1 MTSQNPIII
10 IGSGMAGYTLAR
22 ELRKHSPDIA
32 ITLVCRDAGE
42 SYAKPTLSNALAQ
55 GKLADNIALSNAE
68 TMAESLNLTV
78 YNFYNVSHID
88 SDNHTIIIHPV
99 LASDK
104 QQILNYHKLVLATGA
119 NARTLPNVTTDQET
133 VFSVNH
139 LDDYRKFQQVFHS
152 QFKEKLSQNQP
163 FQLVIIGAGLIGCE
177 FANDMLTYTT
187 TLNEFSQSVA
197 EHQQANDSLIKV
209 LNITLIDKAPY
220 PMANQLPQ
228 ITGQAL
234 QGALKQSGADFI
246 LESEI
251 VSVYKNGDKH
261 EITIRTATGDTQTL
275 TADLI
280 LVATGLVANT
290 ELAEQSGIKVAHLS
304 PILEMSTTYLPRTA
318 KQGILVDEFLETSTP
333 DIYAIGDCANVMG
346 SFMPYVMPLMNQ
358 AKTLAKTLADSFNN
372 NCTDPNA
379 PATPIKYPAMPVAI
393 KTPACPLVILPVS
406 GQFSDEQIVWE
417 NQATEDGMILLA
429 KEKAN
434 GEHLLGFV
442 LVGKEAGKQRMS
454 LAKQV
459 SDWI

>member
-1 MTSQNPIII
+1 MSNQNPIII

-22 ELRKHSPDIA
+22 ELRKLSPDIA

-55 GKLADNIALSNAE
+55 GKLADTIALSDANK
-68 TMAESLNLTV
+68 MAESLNLTV
-78 YNFYNVSHID
+78 LNFYNVSRID
-88 SDNHTIIIHPV
+88 SDNKTITIHPV

-104 QQILNYHKLVLATGA
+104 QEIMPYSKLVLATGA
-119 NARTLPNVTTDQET
+119 NARTLPNITTDQEM

-152 QFKEKLSQNQP
+152 QFKEKLLQNQP
-163 FQLVIIGAGLIGCE
+163 FNLVIIGAGLIGCE
-177 FANDMLTYTT
+177 FANDMLTHTN
-187 TLNEFSQSVA
+187 TLEEGSAKLENF
-197 EHQQANDSLIKV
+197 
-209 LNITLIDKAPY
+209 NITLIDKAPY
-220 PMANQLPQ
+220 PMANQLPK
-228 ITGQAL
+228 IAGEAL
-234 QGALKQSGADFI
+234 QNALQQSGADFI
-246 LESEI
+246 LQSDI
-251 VSVYKNGDKH
+251 ISVEKENSLSK
-261 EITIRTATGDTQTL
+261 ITIKNANGDTQTL
-275 TADLI
+275 TADLV

-304 PILEMSTTYLPRTA
+304 PTVETGKTHLPRTA
-318 KQGILVDEFLETSTP
+318 QQGILVDEFLQTSIADSTMP

-372 NCTDPNA
+372 NCTDSNA

-442 LVGKEAGKQRMS
+442 LVGKEAGKQRMT

-459 SDWI
+459 KDWI

>member
-1 MTSQNPIII
+1 MSNQNPIII

-22 ELRKHSPDIA
+22 ELRKLSPNIA

-55 GKLADNIALSNAE
+55 GKLADTIALSDANK
-68 TMAESLNLTV
+68 MAESLNLTV
-78 YNFYNVSHID
+78 FNFYNVSHID
-88 SDNHTIIIHPV
+88 SDNKTITIHPV

-104 QQILNYHKLVLATGA
+104 QEIMPYSKLVLATGA
-119 NARTLPNVTTDQET
+119 NARTLPNITTDQEM

-163 FQLVIIGAGLIGCE
+163 FNLVIIGAGLIGCE
-177 FANDMLTYTT
+177 FANDMLTHTN
-187 TLNEFSQSVA
+187 TLEEGLAKLENF
-197 EHQQANDSLIKV
+197 
-209 LNITLIDKAPY
+209 NITLIDKAPY
-220 PMANQLPQ
+220 PMANQLPK
-228 ITGQAL
+228 IAGEAL
-234 QGALKQSGADFI
+234 QNALQQSGADFI
-246 LESEI
+246 LQSDI
-251 VSVYKNGDKH
+251 LSVEKENSLSK
-261 EITIRTATGDTQTL
+261 ITIKNANGDTQTL
-275 TADLI
+275 TADLV

-290 ELAEQSGIKVAHLS
+290 ELAEQSGLKVAHLS
-304 PILEMSTTYLPRTA
+304 PTVEMGKTHLPRTA
-318 KQGILVDEFLETSTP
+318 QQGILVDEFLQTSIADSTMP

-372 NCTDPNA
+372 NCTDSNA

-406 GQFSDEQIVWE
+406 GQFSDEQIDWE

-434 GEHLLGFV
+434 SEHLLGFV
-442 LVGKEAGKQRMS
+442 LVGKEAGKQRMT

-459 SDWI
+459 KDWI